1 MKQLN
6 YIQVGDQTYSLQG
19 NSSTT
24 HNKSY
29 TIPTCIWAGR
39 GCIDLDALKDVDYI
53 LIGPS
58 NKRPILWVTNKELK
72 QQTKSLSDLYQ
83 QWLDEGNP
91 TWDSFEDELDWKIR
105 FEAFLSREL
114 DVSTGVKYTTENELK
129 PIYKL
134 GSRYYLKQGK
144 RHTPGL
150 IPKNF
155 IFRKNK
161 SGTFFNEGDF
171 DQWKE
176 GLKSEKSWKDLR
188 YKHPKL
194 HKYATKN
201 RMTGE
206 IHIDYKYI
214 VCFLTRISNLSC
226 NTDKLNGMDQFQ
238 DNFINSSN
246 KEFRPVEIVQ
256 NPFNRKIGGCLKV
269 IKNTDGKVIELRRI
283 NITPTIMY
291 EKCLKKFL
299 TFDDRGYNTVA
310 IRYHN
315 PITFRYKSP
324 SFSSSWK
331 MLYGIGSY
339 NRKRIYCK
347 YAYRCEINRNG
358 ITRPMN
364 NNLVRTRTI
373 YSAYRNPFYSGFFT
387 HYDICAKARVRCISQ
402 AALFPEWEK
411 LKEHGSI
418 RIIIPSIYLTKWFNE
433 DTRVHYYKTAY
444 VSPSKETFNSHV
456 SYLHAEGNKIPI
468 EEFVQESSNP
478 PFTYNRYSSPRKY
491 KRWQVYEH
499 SMRAEIWVNRPLHHN
514 ERQIDEILMDDL
526 DLLFIFK

>member
-1 MKQLN
+1 MQQLN
-6 YIQVGDQTYSLQG
+6 YIQLGDQTYQLST
-19 NSSTT
+19 NSQS
-24 HNKSY
+24 KASY

-72 QQTKSLSDLYQ
+72 QQTKSISDLYQ

-105 FEAFLSREL
+105 FETFLSREL
-114 DVSTGVKYTTENELK
+114 DVSTGVKYTTENDLK

-161 SGTFFNEGDF
+161 SNAFFNESDF
-171 DQWKE
+171 EQWKE
-176 GLKSEKSWKDLR
+176 CLKSEKSWKDLR
-188 YKHPKL
+188 YKHPNL

-201 RMTGE
+201 RMTDE
-206 IHIDYKYI
+206 IRIDYKYI
-214 VCFLTRISNLSC
+214 VCFLTRISKLEC
-226 NTDKLNGMDQFQ
+226 NPDTLNGMDQFQ
-238 DNFINSSN
+238 DNFIASSN
-246 KEFRPVEIVQ
+246 KEFRPVEIIQ

-269 IKNTDGKVIELRRI
+269 IKNEDGKVIELRRV

-315 PITFRYKSP
+315 PITFHYKSP
-324 SFSSSWK
+324 SFSYSWK
-331 MLYGIGSY
+331 MLYGIGSS

-347 YAYRCEINRNG
+347 HAYRQDIRSNG
-358 ITRPMN
+358 ISRPMN
-364 NNLVRTRTI
+364 NNQMRTRTI

-387 HYDICAKARVRCISQ
+387 HYDICAKARVRCISS
-402 AALFPEWEK
+402 AVLFPEWEK

-418 RIIIPSIYLTKWFNE
+418 RIIIPSRFLRAWFSPG
-433 DTRVHYYKTAY
+433 TRRNYYKTAY
-444 VSPSKETFNSHV
+444 VSPSKEDVNQYV
-456 SYLHAEGNKIPI
+456 SYKGSDTNRIPI
-468 EEFVQESSNP
+468 EDFVQASSNP
-478 PFTYNRYSSPRKY
+478 PFVYNRSSSPRKY

-499 SMRAEIWVNRPLHHN
+499 SMRNEIWANRPLHHN
-514 ERQIDEILMDDL
+514 EKQIDEILMNDL